1 MPCCRPSG
9 GDWIPAKQTK
19 RYKES
24 HKATEKHRRD
34 KINVSLGILSDL
46 VPQVKVEFLM
56 RTACTRC

>member
-34 KINVSLGILSDL
+34 KINVSLGTLSDL
-46 VPQVKVEFLM
+46 VPQV
-56 RTACTRC
+56 